1 MTDNNQVQDLLA
13 RAKQLK
19 ASRGTWEKH
28 WQELAEVLRTDRA
41 DFTATRTA
49 GGSRT
54 EQVFDSTP
62 QQAARGLA
70 SALDGMLK
78 GRQSQWFNIR
88 AEDEDLNEID
98 EVKNWLRDVDRRLW
112 RALFDDQAHFAD
124 RSFETDQDLVVFGT
138 GILFTEEV
146 PGRGLNF
153 RAIHLRDALIA
164 ENSLGDIDTVFR
176 YFSFS
181 GRQAVQQFGLD
192 RLGAKTREAL
202 RGGGQ
207 SKPDAR
213 FQFLHVVLPRV
224 DLDPN
229 HPGALGKPFASLW
242 IDVDSEHL
250 IGEGGYHEF
259 PYAIPRWET
268 VTGEVYGRSP
278 GMLALADA
286 RTLNAMS
293 RTNLDA
299 GEKVANPP
307 LLAASDGL
315 TSNVRLFPGG
325 INYIDYDSV
334 PAGRRPLEP
343 LITGANLPIS
353 LEMENQRRD
362 MIWAAFFRNVLQ
374 LPINAPQMTA
384 TEILERKEE
393 FLRVIGPTFG
403 RLESGYIAPIVNRV
417 FGLMK
422 RAGAFAPP
430 PDILRDRRIT
440 FAFDSPV
447 SQARKQIEAL
457 AVRGAL
463 EQAAPFLEL
472 NPAAVDL
479 INSEEAIRTIF
490 AANGADGLLLG
501 EDALERIR
509 TAREVAQVV
518 EVISDVVGGAE

>member
-1 MTDNNQVQDLLA
+1 MTETTRVQDLLA

-19 ASRGTWEKH
+19 AARSTWEQH

-41 DFTATRTA
+41 DFTAVRPA
-49 GGSRT
+49 GGKRT
-54 EQVFDSTP
+54 EHVFDSTP

-78 GRQSQWFNIR
+78 GRQTQWFNIR
-88 AEDEDLNEID
+88 AEDDALNELD
-98 EVKNWLRDVDRRLW
+98 EVKTWLRDVDRRMW
-112 RALFDDQAHFAD
+112 RAIFDDRAHFAD

-138 GILFTEEV
+138 GVLFTEEV

-153 RAIHLRDALIA
+153 RAFHLRDTLIA

-176 YFSFS
+176 QFSFS

-192 RLGAKTREAL
+192 KLGAKTQEAL
-202 RGGGQ
+202 RSGGKA
-207 SKPDAR
+207 KPDAR
-213 FQFLHVVLPRV
+213 FQFLHVVLPRH
-224 DLDPN
+224 DLDPGA
-229 HPGALGKPFASLW
+229 PGPSGKPFASLW
-242 IDVDSEHL
+242 IDVESEHL

-268 VTGEVYGRSP
+268 ITGEVYGRSP

-325 INYIDYDSV
+325 INYIDYDAV

-343 LITGANLPIS
+343 LVTGANLPIS

-374 LPINAPQMTA
+374 LPVNAPQMTA

-403 RLESGYIAPIVNRV
+403 RLEANYIAPVVNRV

-422 RAGAFAPP
+422 RAGAFAPAP
-430 PDILRDRRIT
+430 EILAGRRVS

-447 SQARKQIEAL
+447 SQARSQIEAL

-463 EQAAPFLEL
+463 EQAAPFLTL
-472 NPAAVDL
+472 NPAAADL
-479 INSEEAIRTIF
+479 INSEDAVRTIF
-490 AANGADGLLLG
+490 AANGADGLLRG
-501 EDALERIR
+501 EDAVAGLRATKQI
-509 TAREVAQVV
+509 AQVAEALV
-518 EVISDVVGGAE
+518 EGAE

>member
-1 MTDNNQVQDLLA
+1 MTDNTRVQDLLS

-19 ASRGTWEKH
+19 TGRGNWESH
-28 WQELAEVLRTDRA
+28 WQELAELLRTERA
-41 DFTATRTA
+41 DFTADQPA
-49 GGSRT
+49 GGARA

-70 SALDGMLK
+70 AALDGMLK
-78 GRQSQWFNIR
+78 SRQTQWFNIR

-98 EVKNWLRDVDRRLW
+98 EVKQWLRDVDRRLW
-112 RALFDDQAHFAD
+112 RAIFDDRAHFAD
-124 RSFETDQDLVVFGT
+124 HSFETDQDLVVFGT

-176 YFSFS
+176 SFSFS
-181 GRQAVQQFGLD
+181 GRQAVQQFGMD

-202 RGGGQ
+202 RSGGGA
-207 SKPDAR
+207 KPDAR
-213 FQFLHVVLPRV
+213 FQFLHVVMPRE
-224 DLDPN
+224 DLDPS

-242 IDVDSEHL
+242 IDVASEHL

-325 INYIDYDSV
+325 INYIDYDAV

-343 LITGANLPIS
+343 LITGGNLPIG
-353 LEMENQRRD
+353 LDMENQRRD
-362 MIWAAFFRNVLQ
+362 MIWSAFFRNVLQ
-374 LPINAPQMTA
+374 LPINGTQMTA

-403 RLESGYIAPIVNRV
+403 RLEASYIAPIVKRA

-430 PDILRDRRIT
+430 PEILRGRPIS

-463 EQAAPFLEL
+463 EQAAPFLTL
-472 NPAAVDL
+472 NPAAADL
-479 INSEEAIRTIF
+479 IDSEDAVRTIF
-490 AANGADGLLLG
+490 AANGADGLLVG
-501 EDALERIR
+501 EDALAQIR
-509 TAREVAQVV
+509 ATKQIAQV
-518 EVISDVVGGAE
+518 A